1 MDTNQTFMCHSG
13 AISRLYCCGIISNL
27 ARNWSSNIFVI
38 LVDRIHRCAVSL
50 KMCPF
55 HLNCVVLDSTDEL
68 NVCTSCGLGWL
79 PARYIPFQP
88 STLVTLLTTVF
99 SATACETDYICPAG
113 NAVLVGEVCTNS
125 GLCTDEDCC
134 GGEPLQNAFV
144 L

>member
-68 NVCTSCGLGWL
+68 NVQQYVQV
-79 PARYIPFQP
+79 A
-88 STLVTLLTTVF
+88 
-99 SATACETDYICPAG
+99 A
-113 NAVLVGEVCTNS
+113 LVGYRHAIFLSN
-125 GLCTDEDCC
+125 LR
-134 GGEPLQNAFV
+134 PL
-144 L
+144 LPC